1 MPMTAGN
8 SAVTLTI
15 TRYAEPDSMVRQ
27 SLAHALAQDGVRGEV
42 IYIEQQVD
50 SDIDPADFPD
60 AKLEL
65 RIIRQEVAGLSQA
78 RNLALEHAHNPYV
91 MFLDT
96 DALAAPD
103 FAASLAQC
111 LSGESVVVAGAR
123 IVPRWPDAPP
133 LLAKAR
139 AVYDQYSLLDLGPAT
154 QPYHRVVGAGFGV
167 DMDKLP
173 DDFRFD
179 ENLGRREGRL
189 FGGEESDFTNR
200 AKALGFQSIYVG
212 NACVTHLIEPERTRL
227 GWITKRLVYAGHGR
241 ARMGGVPAPA
251 GRRTLADWLLA
262 PFYVPP
268 YALGWLWGKMSG

>member
-1 MPMTAGN
+1 MTAGS
-8 SAVTLTI
+8 SAVSLTI

-27 SLAHALAQDGVRGEV
+27 SLAHALMQDGVSGEV
-42 IYIEQQVD
+42 IFIEQQVD
-50 SDIDPADFPD
+50 SNIDAADFPD

-65 RIIRQEVAGLSQA
+65 RIIRQKLAGLSQA
-78 RNLALEHAHNPYV
+78 RNLALDQARNALV
-91 MFLDT
+91 MFLDA
-96 DALAAPD
+96 DAWAAPN
-103 FAASLAQC
+103 FASSLAQC
-111 LSGESVVVAGAR
+111 LSSKEAVVAGAR
-123 IVPRWPDAPP
+123 IIPHWPAAPP

-139 AVYDQYSLLDLGPAT
+139 AVYDQYSLLDLGLAT

-179 ENLGRREGRL
+179 ESLGRREGRL

-200 AKALGFQSIYVG
+200 AIALGFCSMYVG
-212 NACVTHLIEPERTRL
+212 KACVTHLIEPERTRL
-227 GWITKRLVYAGHGR
+227 GWIVKRLIYAGHGR
-241 ARMGGVPAPA
+241 ARMGGVPAPSA
-251 GRRTLADWLLA
+251 RSTMADWFLA